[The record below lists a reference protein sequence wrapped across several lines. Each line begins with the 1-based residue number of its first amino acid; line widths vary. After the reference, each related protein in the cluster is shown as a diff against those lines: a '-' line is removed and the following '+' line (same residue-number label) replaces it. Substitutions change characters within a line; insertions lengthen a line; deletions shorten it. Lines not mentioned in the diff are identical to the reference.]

1 MKSVITSMKNMHWN
15 RIFTVALPI
24 SILYLAQACAP
35 RRLVNNVNPSNPAS
49 SVAEISVTSPVN
61 NVRN

>member
-15 RIFTVALPI
+15 RIVTVALPI

-35 RRLVNNVNPSNPAS
+35 HPGRANNDVNPAS

>member
-1 MKSVITSMKNMHWN
+1 MN
-15 RIFTVALPI
+15 RIVTVALPI

-35 RRLVNNVNPSNPAS
+35 HPGRANNDVNPAS